1 MCDIKTLCMS
11 LTFHLLFS
19 AAGSDIPIR
28 ASRFA
33 DGLRSMR
40 FLISVNDTWAGPGG
54 CLATVATP
62 PLTPGQKYNET
73 LPIQIGDCDHGPMTF
88 TVSKTFGQTS
98 DLYVSGGAVCMKISA
113 NWKVLHF
120 ASSNTWSNTYF
131 EPIYLGISSYC
142 LIILFGIRTH
152 AESNHSSVITVLV
165 FQHVEVTFYSYV
177 LQGASP
183 PTCQIGWNGTYLL
196 PTSDDPDHTLLPG
209 CFLSESREGY
219 HMTYFWFYIL
229 QWHVL

>member
-98 DLYVSGGAVCMKISA
+98 DLY
-113 NWKVLHF
+113 
-120 ASSNTWSNTYF
+120 
-131 EPIYLGISSYC
+131 
-142 LIILFGIRTH
+142 
-152 AESNHSSVITVLV
+152 
-165 FQHVEVTFYSYV
+165 HVEVTFYSYV

>member
-1 MCDIKTLCMS
+1 MYDMKILS
-11 LTFHLLFS
+11 ILVTFQLLFS

-98 DLYVSGGAVCMKISA
+98 DLYHID
-113 NWKVLHF
+113 
-120 ASSNTWSNTYF
+120 
-131 EPIYLGISSYC
+131 
-142 LIILFGIRTH
+142 
-152 AESNHSSVITVLV
+152 
-165 FQHVEVTFYSYV
+165 VTFYSSV
-177 LQGASP
+177 IEDASP
-183 PTCQIGWNGTYLL
+183 PSCHIGWNATYFV
-196 PTSDDPDHTLLPG
+196 PTSDDITHSLLPG
-209 CFLSESREGY
+209 CFVMDSREGY
-219 HMTYFWFYIL
+219 HMTYYWFYIL
-229 QWHVL
+229 EWDML